1 MSARQD
7 GPELTEIVYDA
18 SPENT
23 SLKLAILHAQIA
35 WQENSQNRLGPRQ
48 KAPVAPAPVV
58 HIHPSEASHAHATRD
73 TRGQTEAH
81 AALVLRA
88 STKIS
93 LDQLNARRARSILTR
108 LQPAAARRPA
118 GVTPAAAVVTV
129 GPAPSAVR
137 ASSKQHPGLRRAV
150 NVSRGSFRLM
160 SEQRPAA
167 CARGVRRAPHLQQGA
182 LHLLSAGANR
192 GQLVLMAACVLIV
205 PAASLRRCKGAM
217 LASIAM
223 QAHILPRVAA
233 PP

>member
-23 SLKLAILHAQIA
+23 SLKLAILRAQIA

-58 HIHPSEASHAHATRD
+58 HIHPPEASYAHATRD
-73 TRGQTEAH
+73 TQGQTEAH
-81 AALVLRA
+81 AALALRA

-108 LQPAAARRPA
+108 LQPASARRPA

-129 GPAPSAVR
+129 GPALSAVR
-137 ASSKQHPGLRRAV
+137 ASSRQTRGLRRAV
-150 NVSRGSFRLM
+150 NADLESSRHPLAQKLAHRARRGRALPEHIS
-160 SEQRPAA
+160 AA
-167 CARGVRRAPHLQQGA
+167 A
-182 LHLLSAGANR
+182 
-192 GQLVLMAACVLIV
+192 
-205 PAASLRRCKGAM
+205 
-217 LASIAM
+217 
-223 QAHILPRVAA
+223 VAA
-233 PP
+233 ARAAA